1 MSHSLSITD
10 ELVKLYLAKDIK
22 IVETIIRYN
31 SSQEDHGINP
41 WYILNLMRDG
51 APVGAA
57 RELFTPCMTPSV
69 FITVFED

>member
-1 MSHSLSITD
+1 MVD

-31 SSQEDHGINP
+31 SSQDDHGINP

-51 APVGAA
+51 VSIDVAKGFFSSTNVNGP
-57 RELFTPCMTPSV
+57 LT
-69 FITVFED
+69 IFED